1 MRNMSSEQVAA
12 VLRQSS
18 MQGQMVKF
26 IVARPIHNPV
36 GEIELAGSSA
46 AVEKIEFDANNKP
59 IITNLKSPNSQ
70 IVVVKT
76 SEVLTDKKLN
86 LLQYIESESV
96 KPPAEEEKIEQH
108 ASIEKEKSPSP
119 PHKEEAAKTTEMIV
133 DKLDENQLCFEIQL
147 NDRQNQTDASLLDI
161 LNSNLNAFSLSV
173 FNEENSSYFYVNKI
187 GDSSNELVS
196 KLEIYDIL
204 IEINGIPID
213 KIESK
218 TLVGKIRL
226 KFCNDF
232 NFKLKVNELILLH
245 TDTAEQKFIN
255 QLKNIKVLKFG
266 SINSIKI
273 ILL

>member
-46 AVEKIEFDANNKP
+46 VERIEFDANNKP

-96 KPPAEEEKIEQH
+96 KPAAAEEEKIEQQT
-108 ASIEKEKSPSP
+108 IEKEKSPSP
-119 PHKEEAAKTTEMIV
+119 PKEEAKTEMIV
-133 DKLDENQLCFEIQL
+133 DKLDENQLSFEIHL
-147 NDRQNQTDASLLDI
+147 NNQTDASLLDI
-161 LNSNLNAFSLSV
+161 LNSNLSAFSLAV
-173 FNEENSSYFYVNKI
+173 FNEENSSYLYVNKI
-187 GDSSNELVS
+187 EDSSNELVS
-196 KLEIYDIL
+196 KLELYDIL

-226 KFCNDF
+226 KFYNDF
-232 NFKLKVNELILLH
+232 NFKLKVMNLH
-245 TDTAEQKFIN
+245 Y
-255 QLKNIKVLKFG
+255 
-266 SINSIKI
+266 
-273 ILL
+273 

>member
-1 MRNMSSEQVAA
+1 MSSEQVAA

-46 AVEKIEFDANNKP
+46 AVERIEFDANNKP

-96 KPPAEEEKIEQH
+96 KPAAAAAEEEKIEQQQT
-108 ASIEKEKSPSP
+108 IEKEKSPSP
-119 PHKEEAAKTTEMIV
+119 PKEEAKTEMIV
-133 DKLDENQLCFEIQL
+133 DKLDENQLCFEVQL

-161 LNSNLNAFSLSV
+161 LNSSLNAFSLSV

-187 GDSSNELVS
+187 EDSNELVS
-196 KLEIYDIL
+196 KLELYDIL

-213 KIESK
+213 KIDSK

-226 KFCNDF
+226 KFYNDF
-232 NFKLKVNELILLH
+232 NFKLKVMNLH
-245 TDTAEQKFIN
+245 Y
-255 QLKNIKVLKFG
+255 
-266 SINSIKI
+266 
-273 ILL
+273 

>member
-1 MRNMSSEQVAA
+1 VRNMSSEQVAA

-96 KPPAEEEKIEQH
+96 KPPVAGEEEKIEQQ

-119 PHKEEAAKTTEMIV
+119 PHKEEATKTTEMIV
-133 DKLDENQLCFEIQL
+133 DKLDENQLSFEILL
-147 NDRQNQTDASLLDI
+147 NDRQNQTDAGLLDI

-187 GDSSNELVS
+187 EDSSNEFVS
-196 KLEIYDIL
+196 KLELYDIL

-213 KIESK
+213 KIDSK

-245 TDTAEQKFIN
+245 TDAA
-255 QLKNIKVLKFG
+255 
-266 SINSIKI
+266 
-273 ILL
+273 

>member
-1 MRNMSSEQVAA
+1 MSSEQVAA

-96 KPPAEEEKIEQH
+96 KPAAAEEEKIEQQQT
-108 ASIEKEKSPSP
+108 IEKEKSPSP
-119 PHKEEAAKTTEMIV
+119 PKEEAKTEMIV
-133 DKLDENQLCFEIQL
+133 DKLDENQLSFEIHL
-147 NDRQNQTDASLLDI
+147 NNQTDASLLDI
-161 LNSNLNAFSLSV
+161 LNSNLSAFSLAV
-173 FNEENSSYFYVNKI
+173 FNEENSSYLYVNKI
-187 GDSSNELVS
+187 EDSNELVS
-196 KLEIYDIL
+196 KLELYDIL

-213 KIESK
+213 KIDSK

-226 KFCNDF
+226 KFYNDF
-232 NFKLKVNELILLH
+232 NFKLKVMNLH
-245 TDTAEQKFIN
+245 YWN
-255 QLKNIKVLKFG
+255 HCR
-266 SINSIKI
+266 
-273 ILL
+273 